1 MRRLAGP
8 DLNDLPRPK
17 ASVGDRASVRLVS
30 GLRVG
35 WRCPPQAAGLRRLLG
50 GCDQMGDKNRAGPGQ
65 RPAGSLR
72 PWRRWRH
79 RHQRN
84 AGGLWLRKGAV
95 ICLIWSTTA

>member
-1 MRRLAGP
+1 MP
-8 DLNDLPRPK
+8 DLDDLPRPSSGVPD
-17 ASVGDRASVRLVS
+17 SVLVCSVS

-35 WRCPPQAAGLRRLLG
+35 SRCPPQAARLRSLLG

-72 PWRRWRH
+72 PLRRWRH

-84 AGGLWLRKGAV
+84 AGGLWLRKEAV
-95 ICLIWSTTA
+95 IRLLWSTTA